1 MKLDDHPTVQ
11 RVRAKAPVAKS
22 DAPLS
27 ADWLK
32 QLALRHGAGDVGLVE
47 VDRPGLADQRSYIR
61 DVFPETK
68 MVMAICSRMNREP
81 VRSPVRSV
89 ANQEFHTVYDD
100 VNDTARAI
108 VTELSDMGIPAC
120 NAVAAFP
127 MEAQLPGRTWTVAHK
142 PIAVEAGLGKM
153 GVHRSVIHPK
163 FGSFILLDTVLIG
176 VEADAYDQP
185 LDYNPCLG
193 CKLCVA
199 ACPVGALKPDES
211 FDFLTCFTHNYRDFL
226 GNFNDFVDAVVE
238 SKDMNAY
245 RKRFSDQESTSLWQS
260 LSFKPG
266 YKAAYCLAVCP
277 AGEDVIN
284 PFLEDRPGYVERV
297 VKPFQDKEETLY
309 VLPGS
314 DAESFARNRY
324 PHKDIKRVRRG
335 VLTRSVA
342 AFIAQLPLAFQRGRS
357 KGLNSTYHWTFTGIE
372 NIEVTIRIADRKLQV
387 TKGHHGDP
395 DVRITADAETWTRV
409 INRQYS
415 VINAIVLRKIRVK
428 GDMKLFRAFGRCF
441 PG

>member
-1 MKLDDHPTVQ
+1 MRLDDHPTV
-11 RVRAKAPVAKS
+11 RRAREKAVAAQP
-22 DAPLS
+22 APLLS
-27 ADWLK
+27 AEWLK
-32 QLALRHGAGDVGLVE
+32 ELALRHGAADAGLVE
-47 VDRPGLADQRSYIR
+47 VSRPAIADQLDYIR
-61 DVFPETK
+61 DVFPQTK
-68 MVMAICSRMNREP
+68 TLLAICARMNREP
-81 VRSPVRSV
+81 VRSPTRSV

-100 VNDTARAI
+100 VNHIARAI
-108 VTELSDMGIPAC
+108 VTELSDLGIPAC

-127 MEAQLPGRTWTVAHK
+127 MEAQAPGRTWTVAHK

-163 FGSFILLDTVLIG
+163 HGSFILLDTILIG
-176 VEADAYDQP
+176 AEVEAYDQP

-238 SKDMNAY
+238 SKDMNTY
-245 RKRFSDQESTSLWQS
+245 RKRFSDQETTSLWQS

-284 PFLEDRPGYVERV
+284 PFLEDRPGYVEKV

-314 DAESFARNRY
+314 DAEGYARNRY
-324 PHKDIKRVRRG
+324 PHKDIKRVKRA
-335 VLTRSVA
+335 VQTRSVA
-342 AFIAQLPLAFQRGRS
+342 SFLAQLPLAFQRGRA
-357 KGLNSTYHWTFTGIE
+357 KGLNTTYHWTFTGAE
-372 NIEVTIRIADRKLQV
+372 EIEVTIRIADRKLQV
-387 TKGHHGDP
+387 TPGHHGDP
-395 DVRITADAETWTRV
+395 DVRITADAKTWTRV

-415 VINAIVLRKIRVK
+415 MINALVLRKIRVK